1 MEEMT
6 TNEVDIYP
14 DPTYDMIYIN
24 VANALNINI
33 YNVSGQLVY
42 SAENKNEDVLT
53 VDVSD
58 WKKSIYFVE
67 IIDEYLNKKTGK
79 FIVK

>member
-6 TNEVDIYP
+6 SNEVDIYP
-14 DPTYDMIYIN
+14 VPTYDMIYIN

-58 WKKSIYFVE
+58 WKKSVYFVE
-67 IIDEYLNKKTGK
+67 IIDEYLNQKTAK
-79 FIVK
+79 FVVK